1 MKYVIHTYPKRLWYV
16 KDYIVR
22 DMINQGIKNEDI
34 IILNDK
40 HKIGNL
46 QAFVESCKIL
56 NEDSWHLQDDVLLSS
71 KFRDKTEVLGRLN
84 MIVSGFCCY
93 EFNEGATLCN
103 GFTTAKFLYMTFPCI
118 FIPLRY
124 MKDFVNWFYLESTQ
138 VRFKD
143 KIDTKKNDDLLFYAF
158 LMERHKKD
166 EIYNCKECL
175 VDHVDYLIGGSLV
188 NKERGLTKATY
199 WNETELNKKLESRLK
214 NDKNILSIH

>member
-16 KDYIVR
+16 KDYIVK
-22 DMINQGIKNEDI
+22 DMIKQGIKKEDI

-40 HKIGNL
+40 NKLGNL
-46 QAFVESCKIL
+46 MSFVESCEML
-56 NEDSWHLQDDVLLSS
+56 NEDCWHLQDDVLLSS

-84 MIVSGFCCY
+84 MLVSGFCCY
-93 EFNEGATLCN
+93 EFNDGAVLCN

-118 FIPLRY
+118 FIPIRY
-124 MKDFVNWFYLESTQ
+124 MKEFVNWFYLDSTQ
-138 VRFKD
+138 ERFKE
-143 KIDTKKNDDLLFYAF
+143 KIETKKNDDLLFYNY
-158 LMERHKKD
+158 LMEYHKRD

-199 WNETELNKKLESRLK
+199 WYETNLNKELEKRLK
-214 NDKNILSIH
+214 NDKD